1 MAAIDTLMRL
11 ARLEMERLAQALG
24 QAEQAAAAAL
34 DRQADFTALVAYE
47 QAAADADPALWGYY
61 GSFAPRVRI
70 EAEALAKARLAQEV
84 LVEEA
89 RRTLQAAH
97 QELRKLERLAEMRAE
112 RGARDARA
120 REQSELDEAA
130 VLRAA
135 RKLS

>member
-24 QAEQAAAAAL
+24 QAEQDAAAAL
-34 DRQADFTALVAYE
+34 DRQADFTALVAHE
-47 QAAADADPALWGYY
+47 QAAADADPELCGYY
-61 GSFAPRVRI
+61 GSYAPRVRA

-89 RRTLQAAH
+89 RRTLQAAQ

-112 RGARDARA
+112 RDARAARA

-135 RKLS
+135 RRLS